1 MVANGEFKPAALM
14 VERPGLQSTIQDF
27 GRFGIWDIGCPPN
40 GPQLLREFQPP
51 ASCLE
56 QT

>member
-40 GPQLLREFQPP
+40 GTRGAAPLCKAVL
-51 ASCLE
+51 
-56 QT
+56 